1 MYCENKR
8 CMLVSLK
15 LTADFWRRCA
25 LPVIAHTFL
34 ATHPRRPT
42 LCTETKFAPLSAPI
56 TRGNLL
62 HDLRGEEALLLNT
75 SLNREP
81 REASA
86 AIVSS
91 QGKQGAHR
99 GISGQPA
106 YRYRHL
112 PVHRHRGLYQD
123 VGEKPTGHAQSPL
136 TPRRDPKGGHRAA
149 RRLRLQDGRGC
160 LLLCLPN
167 CP

>member
-15 LTADFWRRCA
+15 LTTDFWRRCA

-56 TRGNLL
+56 THGNLL
-62 HDLRGEEALLLNT
+62 HDLRREDPLLLNT
-75 SLNREP
+75 PLNRGP
-81 REASA
+81 REGSA

-91 QGKQGAHR
+91 QGKQGAHW
-99 GISGQPA
+99 GSSGQPPN
-106 YRYRHL
+106 RYRHL
-112 PVHRHRGLYQD
+112 PVH
-123 VGEKPTGHAQSPL
+123 
-136 TPRRDPKGGHRAA
+136 
-149 RRLRLQDGRGC
+149 
-160 LLLCLPN
+160 
-167 CP
+167 